1 MGDLFIKMD
10 PSDTGSRAAGFG
22 CALYPSWVS
31 PSLWVDAPATA
42 TSHNFGSGST
52 KVGVQVSNI
61 TQVWPGDR
69 IWVQAWVVDPTT
81 RASASG
87 LHQSTQFNSENPANK
102 RQTLTTQPANAGEDW
117 VKAEF
122 NWHPSAA
129 DIATGHLCI
138 MANVWSETPEGVAL
152 LKPDAVNPCADQHH
166 AQANVNVI
174 PVGMMKRQPFPG
186 RFNFFVPGPD
196 ARVTTEET
204 LVRAVPVPEEL
215 RMSPVIQEHLLR
227 NAFVDLVGGE
237 EMAGGVDP
245 DCCLTEP
252 LERIRLRGGGRL
264 VLAHSDGRAELHPA
278 REPFEELRIVGEEE
292 VFDDGRLI
300 LRPDASIPLRL
311 EGQIPEE
318 GPGAVHEVDVVE
330 TLPDGT
336 VVGGIRV
343 VFLVGFDWWDA
354 CG

>member
-264 VLAHSDGRAELHPA
+264 VLAHSDGRAELHPRGNPSKNSGSSGRRKCSTMAGSSSA
-278 REPFEELRIVGEEE
+278 RTPRSRCGSRARSPRKGRVPFTRWMWSRRCPTV
-292 VFDDGRLI
+292 RSSA
-300 LRPDASIPLRL
+300 AS
-311 EGQIPEE
+311 GWS
-318 GPGAVHEVDVVE
+318 
-330 TLPDGT
+330 
-336 VVGGIRV
+336 
-343 VFLVGFDWWDA
+343 FS
-354 CG
+354 